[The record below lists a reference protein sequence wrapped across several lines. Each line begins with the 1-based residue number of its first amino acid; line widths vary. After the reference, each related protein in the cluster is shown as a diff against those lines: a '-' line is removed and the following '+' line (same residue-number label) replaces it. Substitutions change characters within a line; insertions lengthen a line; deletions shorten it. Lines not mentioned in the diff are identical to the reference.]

1 MAEDPQS
8 EKPEDGPSGTA
19 ATNIADQLVNL
30 ILAEFAPGSSLPS
43 EADLAAQY
51 DVSRLTVR
59 EAVKMVAGR
68 GLLEL
73 ARGRRA
79 VVREPSG
86 AAFGDF
92 LSTIMLRDPKGLFDL
107 IETRQAL
114 EIQSATGAARRANR
128 AGIAA
133 IEHALDGMRRA
144 AAEMDAA
151 AASDREAAERQFHR
165 CDLGFH
171 EALALASGNRM
182 ITYLIEAMAVPLLD
196 SFSLSMRGHALRG
209 HLPEHTIAAHQRILD
224 YVREGDSRGAAQAM
238 RSHLED
244 AERDLRAMMKARMQD
259 MGFGDR

>member
-1 MAEDPQS
+1 MADDAPRGKTE
-8 EKPEDGPSGTA
+8 ESGQGGSA
-19 ATNIADQLVNL
+19 ATNVADQLVNL
-30 ILAEFAPGSSLPS
+30 ILAEFTPGASLPS

-79 VVREPSG
+79 VVREPTG

-92 LSTIMLRDPKGLFDL
+92 LATIMMRDPKGLYDL
-107 IETRQAL
+107 IEVRLAL
-114 EIQSATGAARRANR
+114 EIQSANFAAKRANR

-144 AAEMDAA
+144 AAEM
-151 AASDREAAERQFHR
+151 AASEGAAREEAEKEFHKY
-165 CDLGFH
+165 DVGFH
-171 EALALASGNRM
+171 EALALASGNRL
-182 ITYLIEAMAVPLLD
+182 ITYLIEAMALPLQD
-196 SFSLSMRGHALRG
+196 SFSLSMRGHEMRG
-209 HLPEHTIAAHQRILD
+209 HTPEHTISAHQRILD
-224 YVREGDSRGAAQAM
+224 FVREGDSRGATEAM

-244 AERDLRAMMKARMQD
+244 ADRDLRTVVRARIQD
-259 MGFGDR
+259 PGSS